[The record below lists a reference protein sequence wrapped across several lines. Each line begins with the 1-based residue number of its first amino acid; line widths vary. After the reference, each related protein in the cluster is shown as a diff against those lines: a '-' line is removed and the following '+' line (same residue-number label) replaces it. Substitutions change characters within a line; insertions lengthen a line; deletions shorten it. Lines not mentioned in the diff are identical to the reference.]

1 MGVFNNFV
9 FDMLDFVE
17 FVMFYS
23 GIGFFIMNVVGVVYD
38 DFFIFMCLYY
48 FDCFWQLFMEGICWN
63 FECVFKVFYFIF
75 IVVMYVDKQCIG
87 IVKYGVYFCCL
98 QIFINIVGIKVR
110 IVNIV
115 GNDMIVDF
123 YVQYLEGFFVII

>member
-17 FVMFYS
+17 FVMFYL

-48 FDCFWQLFMEGICWN
+48 FDCFW
-63 FECVFKVFYFIF
+63 
-75 IVVMYVDKQCIG
+75 
-87 IVKYGVYFCCL
+87 
-98 QIFINIVGIKVR
+98 
-110 IVNIV
+110 
-115 GNDMIVDF
+115 
-123 YVQYLEGFFVII
+123 